1 MNIKEAADRLGI
13 SARAIRFYEEK
24 GLISP
29 VKQTSNGYRTYTE
42 NDIWRLQTIAAL
54 REIGMSLQ
62 DITHALGEID
72 QGNQQRLEE
81 YLELQQAVMYAQW
94 VELKRMLDTTQ
105 RMIDLN
111 RQDGPLDVSHLHD
124 LADSAR
130 RLREAR
136 QNWHDRWNYDMQAA
150 IHDQRVQAANGGM
163 PGQTASKVRNNLEPA
178 AIGATDQPDQ
188 RDEPEHYGDEVDSQ
202 KKNSRAAH
210 KPNSDTTYPEYAGS
224 GLDLRIDLGVG
235 SEVGARPFNMYD
247 NYEEAL
253 EQTASWISPVSGEK
267 GLDIGTGTGNLAGKL
282 LERGAAMTAIDQS
295 REMLRTCRTKHP
307 EMHVKLGNFLA
318 LPFADQSFDFVVSSF
333 AFHHLS
339 PDQQQ
344 LALQEIQRVLTRRG
358 RICLTDLM
366 FANTSHRQTYIQQAE
381 VAGHE
386 EQLHTIKER
395 HFPLLDELCGWL
407 EDAGYVTKH
416 VRHNALL
423 HTLLAIPL
431 R

>member
-1 MNIKEAADRLGI
+1 MMNIKEAASRLGI

-24 GLISP
+24 GLIVP
-29 VKQTSNGYRTYTE
+29 AKQSNNGYRTYTE

-94 VELKRMLDTTQ
+94 IELKRMMDTTQ

-136 QNWHDRWNYDMQAA
+136 QNWHDRWNYDTQAA
-150 IHDQRVQAANGGM
+150 IHDQRVQAADNVST
-163 PGQTASKVRNNLEPA
+163 GQFISEDRHSSDEAFPISDELEVPHPHHNAGHSTLSESKDVVQSTFYLYHNY
-178 AIGATDQPDQ
+178 
-188 RDEPEHYGDEVDSQ
+188 DEG
-202 KKNSRAAH
+202 
-210 KPNSDTTYPEYAGS
+210 
-224 GLDLRIDLGVG
+224 
-235 SEVGARPFNMYD
+235 
-247 NYEEAL
+247 L
-253 EQTASWISPVSGEK
+253 EQTVQWISPAPGEK

-282 LERGAAMTAIDQS
+282 LQHGADMTAIDQS
-295 REMLRTCRTKHP
+295 REMLRRCRNKYP
-307 EMHVKLGNFLA
+307 EMNVKLGNFLA
-318 LPFADQSFDFVVSSF
+318 LPFTDHSFDFVVSSF

-339 PDQQQ
+339 PDQQG
-344 LALQEIQRVLTRRG
+344 LALQEMQRVLTSRG
-358 RICLTDLM
+358 RIGLTDLM
-366 FANTSHRQTYIQQAE
+366 FVDATHRDSYIRQAE
-381 VAGHE
+381 TTGHQ
-386 EQLHTIKER
+386 EQLNALRER

-407 EDAGYVTKH
+407 EQQGYVTKH
-416 VRHNALL
+416 VRHNELL
-423 HTLLAIPL
+423 HTLLAVPL

>member
-1 MNIKEAADRLGI
+1 MMNIKEAASRLGI

-24 GLISP
+24 GLILP
-29 VKQTSNGYRTYTE
+29 AKQSSNGYRTYTE

-94 VELKRMLDTTQ
+94 IELKRMMETTQ

-136 QNWHDRWNYDMQAA
+136 QNWHDRWNYDTQAA
-150 IHDQRVQAANGGM
+150 IHDQRVQAEGRVS
-163 PGQTASKVRNNLEPA
+163 T
-178 AIGATDQPDQ
+178 
-188 RDEPEHYGDEVDSQ
+188 EH
-202 KKNSRAAH
+202 
-210 KPNSDTTYPEYAGS
+210 PNSEGRYHSNDTVQSSFYLYH
-224 GLDLRIDLGVG
+224 
-235 SEVGARPFNMYD
+235 NYD
-247 NYEEAL
+247 EAL
-253 EQTASWISPVSGEK
+253 EQTAHWISPALGEK

-282 LERGAAMTAIDQS
+282 LQHGADMTAIDQS
-295 REMLRTCRTKHP
+295 REMLRRCRTKYP

-318 LPFADQSFDFVVSSF
+318 LPFADHSFDFVVSSF

-339 PDQQQ
+339 PDQQI
-344 LALQEIQRVLTRRG
+344 LALQEMQRVLTSRG
-358 RICLTDLM
+358 RIGLTDLM
-366 FANTSHRQTYIQQAE
+366 FVDAAHRESYIRQAE
-381 VAGHE
+381 TTGHQ
-386 EQLHTIKER
+386 EQLNALRER
-395 HFPLLDELCGWL
+395 HFPLLGELCSWL
-407 EDAGYVTKH
+407 EQQGYVTKH
-416 VRHNALL
+416 VRHNELL
-423 HTLLAIPL
+423 HTLLAVPL

>member
-1 MNIKEAADRLGI
+1 MMNIKEAADRLGI

-29 VKQTSNGYRTYTE
+29 AKQTTNGYRTYTE

-62 DITHALGEID
+62 DITQALGEID

-136 QNWHDRWNYDMQAA
+136 QNWHDRWNYDTQAA
-150 IHDQRVQAANGGM
+150 IHDQRVQAEDGRM
-163 PGQTASKVRNNLEPA
+163 PGQTASKVRNDSKPGA
-178 AIGATDQPDQ
+178 MRATDEPDQ
-188 RDEPEHYGDEVDSQ
+188 EGEPDHNGDEVRID
-202 KKNSRAAH
+202 KNSWIVH
-210 KPNSDTTYPEYAGS
+210 KLNSVTTYSEDTGL
-224 GLDLRIDLGVG
+224 GLDSG
-235 SEVGARPFNMYD
+235 VGARPFNIYD
-247 NYEEAL
+247 NYDEAL
-253 EQTASWISPVSGEK
+253 EQTASWISPVPGEK

-295 REMLRTCRTKHP
+295 REMLRTCRTKYP

-339 PDQQQ
+339 SDQQQ
-344 LALQEIQRVLTRRG
+344 LALQEMQRVLTARG

-366 FANTSHRQTYIQQAE
+366 FVDATHRQTYIQQAE
-381 VAGHE
+381 AAGHE
-386 EQLHTIKER
+386 DQLHTIRER
-395 HFPLLDELCGWL
+395 HFPLLDELCSWL
-407 EDAGYVTKH
+407 EGEGYVTKH
-416 VRHNALL
+416 IRHNALL
-423 HTLLAIPL
+423 HTLLAVPL

>member
-1 MNIKEAADRLGI
+1 MNIKEAANRLGI

-62 DITHALGEID
+62 DITPALGEID

-150 IHDQRVQAANGGM
+150 IHDQRVQAANDRM
-163 PGQTASKVRNNLEPA
+163 PGETASQVRTGSGSGTMR
-178 AIGATDQPDQ
+178 ITDELDQ
-188 RDEPEHYGDEVDSQ
+188 EGSPEHKGNEVRSQ
-202 KKNSRAAH
+202 KNSWPRQ
-210 KPNSDTTYPEYAGS
+210 KPNSDTTRPEDAGS
-224 GLDLRIDLGVG
+224 RMEEL
-235 SEVGARPFNMYD
+235 EVGAGSFNMYD
-247 NYEEAL
+247 NYDEAL
-253 EQTASWISPVSGEK
+253 EQTASWISPVPGEK

-295 REMLRTCRTKHP
+295 REMLRTCRTKYP

-318 LPFADQSFDFVVSSF
+318 LPFADHSFDFVISSF

-344 LALQEIQRVLTRRG
+344 LALQEMQRVLTARG

-366 FANTSHRQTYIQQAE
+366 FADAAHRQTYIQQIEA
-381 VAGHE
+381 AGHE
-386 EQLHTIKER
+386 DQLQTIRER
-395 HFPLLDELCGWL
+395 HFPLLDGLCGSL

-416 VRHNALL
+416 IRHNALL
-423 HTLLAIPL
+423 HTLLAVPL

>member
-1 MNIKEAADRLGI
+1 MNIKEAASRLGI

-24 GLISP
+24 GLILP
-29 VKQTSNGYRTYTE
+29 AKQTTNGYRTYTE

-94 VELKRMLDTTQ
+94 IELKRMMDTTQ

-136 QNWHDRWNYDMQAA
+136 QNWHDRWNYDTQAA
-150 IHDQRVQAANGGM
+150 VHDQRVQGGHRDSAR
-163 PGQTASKVRNNLEPA
+163 QSFSEDRHRSDNASPINDEHKVPHPHHHADHSTPSDSNEKVQSSFYLYHNY
-178 AIGATDQPDQ
+178 
-188 RDEPEHYGDEVDSQ
+188 DEG
-202 KKNSRAAH
+202 
-210 KPNSDTTYPEYAGS
+210 
-224 GLDLRIDLGVG
+224 
-235 SEVGARPFNMYD
+235 
-247 NYEEAL
+247 L
-253 EQTASWISPVSGEK
+253 EQTTKWISPAPGEK
-267 GLDIGTGTGNLAGKL
+267 GLDIGTGTGNLAGIL
-282 LERGAAMTAIDQS
+282 LQNGADMTAIDQS
-295 REMLRTCRTKHP
+295 REMLRRCRTKYP

-318 LPFADQSFDFVVSSF
+318 LPFTDQSFDFVVSSF

-339 PDQQQ
+339 PDQQL
-344 LALQEIQRVLTRRG
+344 LALQEMQRVLTSRG
-358 RICLTDLM
+358 RIGLTDLM
-366 FANTSHRQTYIQQAE
+366 FVDAAHHEAYVREAE
-381 VAGHE
+381 LSGHE
-386 EQLHTIKER
+386 EQLRALRER

-407 EDAGYVTKH
+407 EQQGYVTKH
-416 VRHNALL
+416 VRHNELL
-423 HTLLAIPL
+423 HTLLAVPL

>member
-62 DITHALGEID
+62 DITQALGEID

-124 LADSAR
+124 LADSSR

-150 IHDQRVQAANGGM
+150 IHDQRVQAANDRLPRQTTSNIRIDSG
-163 PGQTASKVRNNLEPA
+163 PGAMR
-178 AIGATDQPDQ
+178 ATDKSDREGEPD
-188 RDEPEHYGDEVDSQ
+188 HNVDEVRSQ
-202 KKNSRAAH
+202 KYSRTAH
-210 KPNSDTTYPEYAGS
+210 SPNSDKRYPEDAGS
-224 GLDLRIDLGVG
+224 R
-235 SEVGARPFNMYD
+235 SEDSRVGAAPFNIYD
-247 NYEEAL
+247 NYDEGL
-253 EQTASWISPVSGEK
+253 EQTASWISPVPGEK
-267 GLDIGTGTGNLAGKL
+267 GLDIGTGTGNLAGRL

-295 REMLRTCRTKHP
+295 REMLRTCRTKYP
-307 EMHVKLGNFLA
+307 EMQVKLGNFLA

-344 LALQEIQRVLTRRG
+344 LALQEMQRVLTTRG

-366 FANTSHRQTYIQQAE
+366 FVDAAHRKTYIQQAE
-381 VAGHE
+381 AAGHE
-386 EQLHTIKER
+386 DQLQTIRER
-395 HFPLLDELCGWL
+395 HFPLLDGLCGSL

-416 VRHNALL
+416 IRHNALL
-423 HTLLAIPL
+423 HTLLAVPL

>member
-62 DITHALGEID
+62 DITQALGEID

-124 LADSAR
+124 LADSSR

-150 IHDQRVQAANGGM
+150 IHDQRVQAANDRLPRQTTSNIRIDSG
-163 PGQTASKVRNNLEPA
+163 PGAMR
-178 AIGATDQPDQ
+178 ATDKSVREGEPD
-188 RDEPEHYGDEVDSQ
+188 HNVDEVRSQ
-202 KKNSRAAH
+202 KYSRTAH
-210 KPNSDTTYPEYAGS
+210 SPNSDKTYPEDAGS
-224 GLDLRIDLGVG
+224 R
-235 SEVGARPFNMYD
+235 SEDSRVGAGPFNIYD
-247 NYEEAL
+247 NYDEAL
-253 EQTASWISPVSGEK
+253 EQTASWISPVAGEK
-267 GLDIGTGTGNLAGKL
+267 GLDIGTGTGNLAGRL

-295 REMLRTCRTKHP
+295 REMLRTCRTKYP

-344 LALQEIQRVLTRRG
+344 LALQEMQRVLTARG

-366 FANTSHRQTYIQQAE
+366 FVDAAHRKTYIQQAE
-381 VAGHE
+381 AAGHE
-386 EQLHTIKER
+386 DQLQTIKER
-395 HFPLLDELCGWL
+395 HFPLLDGLCGSL
-407 EDAGYVTKH
+407 EDAGYLTKH
-416 VRHNALL
+416 IRHNALL
-423 HTLLAIPL
+423 YTLLAVPL

>member
-1 MNIKEAADRLGI
+1 MNIKEAASRLGI

-24 GLISP
+24 GLILP
-29 VKQTSNGYRTYTE
+29 AKQSSNRYRTYTE

-94 VELKRMLDTTQ
+94 IELKRMMDTTQ

-136 QNWHDRWNYDMQAA
+136 QNWHDRWNYDTQAA
-150 IHDQRVQAANGGM
+150 IHDQRVQ
-163 PGQTASKVRNNLEPA
+163 T
-178 AIGATDQPDQ
+178 
-188 RDEPEHYGDEVDSQ
+188 
-202 KKNSRAAH
+202 
-210 KPNSDTTYPEYAGS
+210 AGS
-224 GLDLRIDLGVG
+224 ASSGQSH
-235 SEVGARPFNMYD
+235 SEGRHHSDNASSISDEHEVPHPHHPADHSTPSDSNDTVQSSFYLYH

-253 EQTASWISPVSGEK
+253 EQTTHWVSPALGEK

-282 LERGAAMTAIDQS
+282 LQQGADMTAIDQS
-295 REMLRTCRTKHP
+295 REMLRRCRTKYP
-307 EMHVKLGNFLA
+307 EMRVKLGNFLA

-339 PDQQQ
+339 PDQQL
-344 LALQEIQRVLTRRG
+344 LALQEMQRVLTSRG
-358 RICLTDLM
+358 RIGLTDLM
-366 FANTSHRQTYIQQAE
+366 FVDAAHREAYVREAE
-381 VAGHE
+381 LSGHE
-386 EQLHTIKER
+386 EQLRALRER
-395 HFPLLDELCGWL
+395 HFPLLDELCRWL
-407 EDAGYVTKH
+407 EQQGYVTKH
-416 VRHNALL
+416 VRHNDLL
-423 HTLLAIPL
+423 HTLLAVPL

>member
-1 MNIKEAADRLGI
+1 MNIKDAADRLGI

-29 VKQTSNGYRTYTE
+29 VKQTNNGYRTYTE
-42 NDIWRLQTIAAL
+42 NDIWRLQTITAL

-62 DITHALGEID
+62 DITQALGEID

-111 RQDGPLDVSHLHD
+111 RQEGPLDVSHLHD

-136 QNWHDRWNYDMQAA
+136 QNWHDRWNYDTQAA
-150 IHDQRVQAANGGM
+150 IHDQRVQAAATSRL
-163 PGQTASKVRNNLEPA
+163 PRQIASNVSIDSGL
-178 AIGATDQPDQ
+178 GAMQATVESDREGAPD
-188 RDEPEHYGDEVDSQ
+188 HYGDEVRSQ
-202 KKNSRAAH
+202 QNSRTAH
-210 KPNSDTTYPEYAGS
+210 RLNSDTTYPEN
-224 GLDLRIDLGVG
+224 VG
-235 SEVGARPFNMYD
+235 SRSEELEVGVGARPFNIYD
-247 NYEEAL
+247 NYDEAL
-253 EQTASWISPVSGEK
+253 EQTASWISPVPGEK

-295 REMLRTCRTKHP
+295 REMLRTCRTKYP

-344 LALQEIQRVLTRRG
+344 LALQEMQRVLTARG

-366 FANTSHRQTYIQQAE
+366 FADAAHRQTYIQQAE
-381 VAGHE
+381 AAGHE
-386 EQLHTIKER
+386 EQLQTIKER
-395 HFPLLDELCGWL
+395 HFPLLDGLCGSL
-407 EDAGYVTKH
+407 EDLGYVTKH
-416 VRHNALL
+416 IRHNALL
-423 HTLLAIPL
+423 YTLLAVPL

>member
-1 MNIKEAADRLGI
+1 MNIKEAASRLGI

-24 GLISP
+24 GLILP
-29 VKQTSNGYRTYTE
+29 AKQSNNGYRTYTE

-94 VELKRMLDTTQ
+94 IELKRMMDTTQ

-136 QNWHDRWNYDMQAA
+136 QNWHDRWNYDTQAA
-150 IHDQRVQAANGGM
+150 IHDQRVQAASRVST
-163 PGQTASKVRNNLEPA
+163 GQA
-178 AIGATDQPDQ
+178 
-188 RDEPEHYGDEVDSQ
+188 
-202 KKNSRAAH
+202 NSEGRH
-210 KPNSDTTYPEYAGS
+210 HSDTPSPISDE
-224 GLDLRIDLGVG
+224 I
-235 SEVGARPFNMYD
+235 EVSHPHHNADRDHSTPDDSNDTVQSSFYLYHNYD
-247 NYEEAL
+247 EAL
-253 EQTASWISPVSGEK
+253 EQTAHWISPALGEK

-282 LERGAAMTAIDQS
+282 LQHGADMTAIDQS
-295 REMLRTCRTKHP
+295 REMLRRCRTKYP

-318 LPFADQSFDFVVSSF
+318 LPFADHSFDFVVSSF

-339 PDQQQ
+339 PDQQL
-344 LALQEIQRVLTRRG
+344 LALQEMQRVLTSRG
-358 RICLTDLM
+358 RIGLTDLM
-366 FANTSHRQTYIQQAE
+366 FVDATHRDSYIQQAE
-381 VAGHE
+381 TTGHE
-386 EQLHTIKER
+386 EQLSALRER
-395 HFPLLDELCGWL
+395 HFPLLGELCGWL
-407 EDAGYVTKH
+407 EQQGYVTKH
-416 VRHNALL
+416 VRHNELL
-423 HTLLAIPL
+423 HTLLAVPL